1 MEYYTE
7 KQIAFLAEKL
17 GVDIIPDIQQ
27 QFLLIIDGHHF
38 IIRLLEEKWYFHA
51 RICYSSDITGS
62 DSHYRKMLAIN
73 MNEHRFGFGAL
84 CLSEEEDNDDIIM
97 YVLRKAC
104 DNNEDSLYNML
115 DMFVNRADAIRKMIL
130 ASSSPNQHLA
140 LIGAEPYQFNV
151 YTKG

>member
-17 GVDIIPDIQQ
+17 GVNIIPDIQQ

-38 IIRLLEEKWYFHA
+38 IVRLLEGKWYFHA
-51 RICYSSDITGS
+51 KICYSRDIKCS
-62 DSHYRKMLAIN
+62 SSHYKKMLAIN
-73 MNEHRFGFGAL
+73 MNEHRFGFGVL
-84 CLSEEEDNDDIIM
+84 CLSEEEDVIM

-115 DMFVNRADAIRKMIL
+115 DMFVNRADAIRKMIFMN
-130 ASSSPNQHLA
+130 SSPNQNRRLSAQNHT
-140 LIGAEPYQFNV
+140 NSM
-151 YTKG
+151 

>member
-17 GVDIIPDIQQ
+17 GVNIIPDIQQ

-38 IIRLLEEKWYFHA
+38 IVRLLEGKWYFHA
-51 RICYSSDITGS
+51 KICYSRDIKCS
-62 DSHYRKMLAIN
+62 SSHYKKMLAIN
-73 MNEHRFGFGAL
+73 MNEHRFGFGVL
-84 CLSEEEDNDDIIM
+84 CLSEEEDVIM

-115 DMFVNRADAIRKMIL
+115 DMFVNRADAIRKMIFMN
-130 ASSSPNQHLA
+130 SSPNQHRA